1 MYANATLLVKMKKIL
16 LALLLITT
24 SAILSAY
31 SKPIQNTEMTLTGL
45 VKVYGNEPVTFLGLK
60 TDDGREF
67 KIQADQNTLSELQN
81 NQGYKI
87 EITGIVEKPAKIKS
101 QNQAISLD
109 SLKDGKIIVAKWKSL
124 GLQDEDIEDILEI
137 HSIK

>member
-1 MYANATLLVKMKKIL
+1 MKKLL

-101 QNQAISLD
+101 QDQAISLD

-124 GLQDEDIEDILEI
+124 GLKDEDIEDILEI

>member
-1 MYANATLLVKMKKIL
+1 MKKLL

-31 SKPIQNTEMTLTGL
+31 SNPIQNTEMTLTGL

-124 GLQDEDIEDILEI
+124 GQQDEDIEDILEI

>member
-1 MYANATLLVKMKKIL
+1 MKKIL
-16 LALLLITT
+16 LALMLITT

-101 QNQAISLD
+101 QDQAISLD

>member
-1 MYANATLLVKMKKIL
+1 MKKIL

-87 EITGIVEKPAKIKS
+87 EITGIVEKPAKTKS
-101 QNQAISLD
+101 QDQAISLD

-124 GLQDEDIEDILEI
+124 GLQDNDIEDILEI
-137 HSIK
+137 HSIKWN

>member
-1 MYANATLLVKMKKIL
+1 MKKIL

-124 GLQDEDIEDILEI
+124 GQQDEDIEDILEI

>member
-1 MYANATLLVKMKKIL
+1 MKKIL

-31 SKPIQNTEMTLTGL
+31 SKPIQNTEMTFTGL

-101 QNQAISLD
+101 QDQAISLD

-124 GLQDEDIEDILEI
+124 GLQNEDIKDILEI

>member
-1 MYANATLLVKMKKIL
+1 MKKNL

-45 VKVYGNEPVTFLGLK
+45 VKVYGNEPFTFLGLK

>member
-1 MYANATLLVKMKKIL
+1 MKKLL

-31 SKPIQNTEMTLTGL
+31 SNPIQNTEMTLTGL

-101 QNQAISLD
+101 QDQAISLD

>member
-1 MYANATLLVKMKKIL
+1 MKKIL
-16 LALLLITT
+16 LALILITT

-45 VKVYGNEPVTFLGLK
+45 VKVYGNEPVTFLGLR

-101 QNQAISLD
+101 QDQAISLD

>member
-1 MYANATLLVKMKKIL
+1 MKKIL

-101 QNQAISLD
+101 EDQAISLD

-124 GLQDEDIEDILEI
+124 GQQDEDIEDILEI

>member
-1 MYANATLLVKMKKIL
+1 MKKNL

-101 QNQAISLD
+101 QDQAISLD

>member
-1 MYANATLLVKMKKIL
+1 MKKIL
-16 LALLLITT
+16 LALMLITT

>member
-1 MYANATLLVKMKKIL
+1 MKKIL
-16 LALLLITT
+16 LALILITT

-31 SKPIQNTEMTLTGL
+31 SKPIKNAEMTLTGL

-101 QNQAISLD
+101 QDQAISLD
-109 SLKDGKIIVAKWKSL
+109 TLKDGKIIVAKWKSL
-124 GLQDEDIEDILEI
+124 GQQDKDIEDILEM
-137 HSIK
+137 HSIN

>member
-1 MYANATLLVKMKKIL
+1 MKKIL

-31 SKPIQNTEMTLTGL
+31 SNPIQNTEMTLTGL

-87 EITGIVEKPAKIKS
+87 EITGIVEKPAKTKS
-101 QNQAISLD
+101 QDQAISLD

>member
-1 MYANATLLVKMKKIL
+1 MKKIL
-16 LALLLITT
+16 LALILITT

-45 VKVYGNEPVTFLGLK
+45 VKVYGNEPVKFLGLK

>member
-1 MYANATLLVKMKKIL
+1 MRKKMKKLL

-101 QNQAISLD
+101 QDQAISLD

>member
-1 MYANATLLVKMKKIL
+1 MKKIL
-16 LALLLITT
+16 LALILITT

-87 EITGIVEKPAKIKS
+87 KITGIVEKPAKIKS

>member
-1 MYANATLLVKMKKIL
+1 MKKNL

>member
-1 MYANATLLVKMKKIL
+1 MKKLL

-45 VKVYGNEPVTFLGLK
+45 VKVYGNETVTFLGLK

-87 EITGIVEKPAKIKS
+87 EITGIAEKPAKIKS

>member
-1 MYANATLLVKMKKIL
+1 MKKIL

-101 QNQAISLD
+101 QDQAISLD
-109 SLKDGKIIVAKWKSL
+109 SLKDGKIILAKWKSL

>member
-1 MYANATLLVKMKKIL
+1 MKKIL
-16 LALLLITT
+16 LALILITT

-31 SKPIQNTEMTLTGL
+31 SKPIKNAEMTLTGL

-81 NQGYKI
+81 KQGYKI

-101 QNQAISLD
+101 QDQAISLD

-124 GLQDEDIEDILEI
+124 GQQDKDIEDILEM
-137 HSIK
+137 HSIN

>member
-1 MYANATLLVKMKKIL
+1 MKKIL

-101 QNQAISLD
+101 QDQAISLD

-124 GLQDEDIEDILEI
+124 GQQDEDIEDILEI

>member
-1 MYANATLLVKMKKIL
+1 MKKIL
-16 LALLLITT
+16 LALILITT

-31 SKPIQNTEMTLTGL
+31 SKPIKNAEMTLTGL

-101 QNQAISLD
+101 QDQAISLD

-124 GLQDEDIEDILEI
+124 GQQDKDIEDILEM
-137 HSIK
+137 HSIN

>member
-1 MYANATLLVKMKKIL
+1 MKKIL
-16 LALLLITT
+16 LALILITT

>member
-1 MYANATLLVKMKKIL
+1 MKKIL
-16 LALLLITT
+16 LALILITT

-109 SLKDGKIIVAKWKSL
+109 SLKDGKIIVTKWKSL

>member
-1 MYANATLLVKMKKIL
+1 MKKIL

-124 GLQDEDIEDILEI
+124 GLQDEDIEDILEKQI
-137 HSIK
+137 A

>member
-1 MYANATLLVKMKKIL
+1 MRKKMKKLL

-45 VKVYGNEPVTFLGLK
+45 VKVYGNETVTFLGLK

>member
-1 MYANATLLVKMKKIL
+1 MKKIL
-16 LALLLITT
+16 LALILITT

-45 VKVYGNEPVTFLGLK
+45 VKVYGNEPVTFLGLR

-101 QNQAISLD
+101 QDQAISLD

-124 GLQDEDIEDILEI
+124 GLQDEDLEDILEI

>member
-1 MYANATLLVKMKKIL
+1 MKKIL

-101 QNQAISLD
+101 QDQAISLD

-124 GLQDEDIEDILEI
+124 GLQDEDILEI